1 MMRKEIRIAG
11 FGGQGVVLVGYILG
25 KALAIYDNYEAVMT
39 QSYGPEARGGASS
52 ANIVMSDK
60 PIDYPFVLN
69 PDILVALSQEAY
81 NRFRPNLRRNGLVL
95 IDEGLVKP
103 QEGDDFYGI
112 PATRM
117 AEELGRRVVT
127 NVVMLGFM
135 TALIGLVS
143 RESVEKAIE
152 TSIREKLVP
161 LNLKAFATG
170 YEYAQQNLSSSEVQ
184 VIKLAI
190 TG

>member
-1 MMRKEIRIAG
+1 MMRIEIRIAG

-25 KALAIYDNYEAVMT
+25 KAMTIYDNYEAVMT

-52 ANIVMSDK
+52 ANIVISDET
-60 PIDYPFVLN
+60 IDYPFVLN

-81 NRFRPNLRRNGLVL
+81 NRFRPNIRQNGLVL
-95 IDEGLVKP
+95 IDDGLVKP
-103 QEGDDFYGI
+103 DEGDDYYGI

-117 AEELGRRVVT
+117 AEDLGRRVVT
-127 NVVMLGFM
+127 NVVMFGFM
-135 TALIGLVS
+135 TALIKLVTK
-143 RESVEKAIE
+143 EAVETAIK

-170 YEYAQQNLSSSEVQ
+170 YGYARQNLSSREVQ
-184 VIKLAI
+184 VINHVL
-190 TG
+190 TN

>member
-1 MMRKEIRIAG
+1 MMRIEIRIAG

-25 KALAIYDNYEAVMT
+25 KAMTIYDNYEAVMT

-52 ANIVMSDK
+52 ANIVISDET
-60 PIDYPFVLN
+60 IDYPFVLN

-81 NRFRPNLRRNGLVL
+81 NRFRPNIRQNGLVL
-95 IDEGLVKP
+95 IDDGLVKP
-103 QEGDDFYGI
+103 DEGDDYYGI

-117 AEELGRRVVT
+117 AEDLGRRVVT

-135 TALIGLVS
+135 TALIKLVTK
-143 RESVEKAIE
+143 EAVETAIK

-170 YEYAQQNLSSSEVQ
+170 YGYARQNLSSREVQ
-184 VIKLAI
+184 VINHVL
-190 TG
+190 TN